1 LRTRITQRRARGW
14 RQLCQQQQQPPHL
27 ADLPVLIYKF
37 RDKEKKQA
45 KRRDRE
51 REDDVGEM
59 LLTKALYPQSSW
71 AFFFVVVVGL
81 IYLLGRASKPVS
93 ISINS
98 YFSQSTIHNSII
110 TPLSTYMWPFFFIFL
125 CCAVLCVCPHFTI
138 PHSCPVLQRSIRLY
152 RYRGA

>member
-1 LRTRITQRRARGW
+1 
-14 RQLCQQQQQPPHL
+14 
-27 ADLPVLIYKF
+27 
-37 RDKEKKQA
+37 
-45 KRRDRE
+45 
-51 REDDVGEM
+51 M

-98 YFSQSTIHNSII
+98 YFSQSTIYNSII

-125 CCAVLCVCPHFTI
+125 CCAVCVCVRTSLYRTPAPSSNVPSACIDIGARRTNSINNGGHHHSRGSFYGTFTLWRVI
-138 PHSCPVLQRSIRLY
+138 CENSLDPIFSFSLLSCPSTSIHPLLTHCI
-152 RYRGA
+152 